1 MSKPANLQPVVE
13 TLDANIRYL
22 QDEFAALLVKG
33 RFDQTT
39 AQYFRSLQRNNS
51 AFDSQSLQNVR
62 IAAELSSVSKP
73 NTTASYSS
81 TCRGNR
87 SYYSRGSYFGNQGG
101 RGQFFGQRDSF
112 HTLRGPSYPRFR
124 APGDNFNYRQS
135 EDQN

>member
-62 IAAELSSVSKP
+62 ITAELSSVSKP
-73 NTTASYSS
+73 STTASYSS
-81 TCRGNR
+81 TCK
-87 SYYSRGSYFGNQGG
+87 
-101 RGQFFGQRDSF
+101 GQ
-112 HTLRGPSYPRFR
+112 P
-124 APGDNFNYRQS
+124 
-135 EDQN
+135 